1 MIGVFVVLFLF
12 GILFNGLIGVVCVGY
27 INDQYVLNL
36 IQDEL
41 KESKLD
47 LVVVGIE
54 VVVLM
59 VEFEV

>member
-1 MIGVFVVLFLF
+1 MIGVFVALFLF
-12 GILFNGLIGVVCVGY
+12 GISFNGSIGVVRVGY
-27 INDQYVLNL
+27 INDQYVLNS

>member
-12 GILFNGLIGVVCVGY
+12 GILFNGSIGVVCVGY